1 MKKAWMLLV
10 LLFVPSSWLAA
21 QVSTEVGAIRRE
33 VKPQPSVPFT
43 LSANQ
48 PKFTH
53 KFSVS
58 KPGHVTLAVRWTPS
72 DVQLTASLKGPEF
85 PSPITSE
92 TPFKT
97 GQPVLMLTFTVSPNA
112 LSGWELTVTYSDRS
126 AKKDVKGEI
135 IIAEGVV
142 PGRKRP
148 LTSTERMTIA
158 LQRLDKENPFIPVL
172 VHAIERHLQGATD
185 KSEID
190 KALDD
195 ALRRHPFVNREML
208 QKFVNDYK
216 QVPEPIRMRITPV
229 QLRNLSVTRKLEI
242 STLATAVRK
251 LSVAERPS
259 PEIQPVIVGQLR
271 PLTNPVITRLEPDSR
286 RSYRAGDTVDIIGQR
301 FAPDR
306 SKNKVHI
313 LIDFH
318 SEKAPLQTLTP
329 TVATSTGL
337 RITLPK
343 LNPGQYYLRV
353 ESLTKIGDEEKETW
367 KRSNTI
373 DFFIE
378 TPPPPKPVIARIS
391 PPDQYPGRTVIVQGN
406 NFIPGKETDLVWEP
420 LDFPTPTGMAMAA
433 RATVRSTTEL
443 SVNLPLLV
451 LPGRYAMRV
460 HIAGVGI
467 SDSFVYTVKAPK
479 YRVIFTKLKC
489 IDETDCEGGCG
500 WSFGL
505 CGCSDE
511 IVTVWVVAADEL
523 LWTKQTGEY
532 GDMDD
537 GDEKNYSANDRI
549 VFMPDGRAGTVR
561 AALAVATTL
570 YEWDSG
576 DAHAAQEFLGVVGD
590 VANAIA
596 SAVGY
601 GWLGQILDA
610 LFDVIGTIVAWL
622 GGDPDNL
629 GRRDLGWTALE
640 LQRRTGTARMFS
652 DTLHFQ
658 GGDYHYQLFYE
669 VHRVEE

>member
-1 MKKAWMLLV
+1 MRKAWMLLA
-10 LLFVPSSWLAA
+10 LLLVPSSWLAA
-21 QVSTEVGAIRRE
+21 QVSTGVGAIRRE

-48 PKFTH
+48 PKFAH

-58 KPGHVTLAVRWTPS
+58 KPGYVTLAVRWTPN
-72 DVQLTASLKGPEF
+72 DVQIVISLKGPDL
-85 PSPITSE
+85 PSPITSD

-97 GQPVLMLTFTVSPNA
+97 GQPVLMLTFTASSNA
-112 LSGWELTVTYSDRS
+112 LSGWELMVTYSDRS

-135 IIAEGVV
+135 VIAEGVA

-172 VHAIERHLQGATD
+172 VHAIERRLQGATD

-190 KALDD
+190 RALEE
-195 ALRRHPFVNREML
+195 ALQRHPVVSREML

-216 QVPEPIRMRITPV
+216 QVPEQIRMRITPV

-242 STLATAVRK
+242 STLAAVVRK
-251 LSVAERPS
+251 LSVAERPF
-259 PEIQPVIVGQLR
+259 PVVQPFIVGKLL
-271 PLTNPVITRLEPDSR
+271 PLTNPVITRLEPDSH
-286 RSYRAGDTVDIIGQR
+286 RSYRAGDTIDIIGQR

-306 SKNKVHI
+306 SKNRVHI

-318 SEKAPLQTLTP
+318 GEKAPLQTLTP

-337 RITLPK
+337 RVTLPK
-343 LNPGQYYLRV
+343 LNPGQYFLRV

-367 KRSNTI
+367 KQSNTV

-378 TPPPPKPVIARIS
+378 TPPPPKPVITRIS
-391 PPDQYPGRTVIVQGN
+391 PSDQYPGRTVIVQGN
-406 NFIPGKETDLVWEP
+406 NFVPGKETDLVWEP
-420 LDFPTPTGMAMAA
+420 LDFPTPTGMALAA

-460 HIAGVGI
+460 YITGVGI
-467 SDSFVYTVKAPK
+467 SDSFIYTIKAPK
-479 YRVIFTKLKC
+479 YRVVFTKLKC
-489 IDETDCEGGCG
+489 IDETNPE
-500 WSFGL
+500 SFMGVDEWA
-505 CGCSDE
+505 SDE

-532 GDMDD
+532 GDIDD
-537 GDEKNYSANDRI
+537 GDERNYSASDRI
-549 VFMPDGRAGTVR
+549 VFMPNGSAGTVR

-610 LFDVIGTIVAWL
+610 VFDVIGAVIAWL

-640 LQRRTGTARMFS
+640 LLRRTGTAKMFNG
-652 DTLHFQ
+652 TLDFR
-658 GGDYHYQLFYE
+658 GGDYHYRLFYE

>member
-10 LLFVPSSWLAA
+10 LLLVPSSWLAA
-21 QVSTEVGAIRRE
+21 QVSAGVGAIRGE
-33 VKPQPSVPFT
+33 VKPRPSVPFT
-43 LSANQ
+43 LSTNQ

-58 KPGHVTLAVRWTPS
+58 KPGHVTLAVHWTPS
-72 DVQLTASLKGPEF
+72 DVQLTVSLKGPDL
-85 PSPITSE
+85 PSPITSD

-97 GQPVLMLTFTVSPNA
+97 GQPILMLTFTASPNA
-112 LSGWELTVTYSDRS
+112 LSGWEMTVTYSDRS
-126 AKKDVKGEI
+126 VRKDVKGEI
-135 IIAEGVV
+135 FIAEGVM

-148 LTSTERMTIA
+148 LTPTERMTIA

-190 KALDD
+190 RALEES
-195 ALRRHPFVNREML
+195 LRRHPVVSRDML

-251 LSVAERPS
+251 LSVAKQPS
-259 PEIQPVIVGQLR
+259 PLIQPVIVGKLR
-271 PLTNPVITRLEPDSR
+271 PLTNPAITRLEPDSR
-286 RSYRAGDTVDIIGQR
+286 RSYRAGDTIDIIGQR

-306 SKNKVHI
+306 SKNRVHI

-318 SEKAPLQTLTP
+318 GEKAPLQTLTP
-329 TVATSTGL
+329 TIATSTGL
-337 RITLPK
+337 KVTLPK

-353 ESLTKIGDEEKETW
+353 ESLTKIGDEEKEAW
-367 KRSNTI
+367 KQSNTI
-373 DFFIE
+373 DFFVE
-378 TPPPPKPVIARIS
+378 TPPPPKPVITRIS
-391 PPDQYPGRTVIVQGN
+391 PSDQYPGRTVIVQGR
-406 NFIPGKETDLVWEP
+406 NFVPGKETHLVWDP
-420 LDFPTPTGMAMAA
+420 LDFPPPTGMPQSA
-433 RATVRSTTEL
+433 RATIRSSTEL

-460 HIAGVGI
+460 YITGVGI
-467 SDSFVYTVKAPK
+467 SDSSVYTIKAPK

-489 IDETDCEGGCG
+489 IDETNPEWAG
-500 WSFGL
+500 
-505 CGCSDE
+505 SDE
-511 IVTVWVVAADEL
+511 IVTVWVVAADEF

-532 GDMDD
+532 GDIDD
-537 GDEKNYSANDRI
+537 GDERNYNASDRT
-549 VFMPDGRAGTVR
+549 VFMPNGSAGTVR

-610 LFDVIGTIVAWL
+610 VFDVIGTVVAWL

-640 LQRRTGTARMFS
+640 LQRRTGTAKMFTG
-652 DTLHFQ
+652 TLDFR
-658 GGDYHYQLFYE
+658 GRDYHYQLFYE